1 MGRVSR
7 IVLGQAESPTKQ
19 TTGKKKKTKLT
30 DNSSVTSTEKTTNSH
45 FVRNTLIEEESE
57 WVKRLEKATFTGPYA
72 YAKPPSDKW
81 DSETYG
87 GVTEKAWYEQMI
99 QHIEKQQCGKWLQNQ
114 SKEVLET
121 LATAYP
127 KIQWSILRDSV
138 SLQELD
144 MSYEQIIYL
153 RWPKNNE
160 EEDVNKNDDAIID
173 ETIDSIN
180 CDKGEDKHDDASDNI
195 DSKNRQPKVSMMNRM
210 LVTLNPKLSLR
221 RTLIALGTNQSTLMA
236 TTMMT

>member
-1 MGRVSR
+1 M
-7 IVLGQAESPTKQ
+7 
-19 TTGKKKKTKLT
+19 
-30 DNSSVTSTEKTTNSH
+30 
-45 FVRNTLIEEESE
+45 
-57 WVKRLEKATFTGPYA
+57 
-72 YAKPPSDKW
+72 
-81 DSETYG
+81 
-87 GVTEKAWYEQMI
+87 
-99 QHIEKQQCGKWLQNQ
+99 QNQ
-114 SKEVLET
+114 SKGVLET

-144 MSYEQIIYL
+144 MSYKQIIKL

-173 ETIDSIN
+173 ETIDALIATRVKIN
-180 CDKGEDKHDDASDNI
+180 MMTQVTTLTQKSRH
-195 DSKNRQPKVSMMNRM
+195 PKVSMMNRM

-221 RTLIALGTNQSTLMA
+221 RRLIACGTNQSTLTT